1 MTKSKIGPVTA
12 YADAV
17 QAGYTGTREEFGRQ
31 QADFAKNAASV
42 EQAKTEVNQT
52 VAEFTQTT
60 DVVKQDII
68 TEGNRQIQRI
78 EDVTPDLELDREQI
92 ASNTAGVEEAKAA
105 AEEAKTIAKGRATGY
120 VFDTVGDMETWLS
133 VEENTQ
139 NLVLGD
145 NLYIRATDVP
155 DYWWDGEQAQ
165 PLETQKVDMEEYVK
179 FTDYGKYDTPN
190 LVIIQSNRSLARGV
204 TLNSGYLELSRLY
217 ESEIKGKSSVSKC
230 ALMTSNIDMVSAQ
243 SAHQEMS
250 NDYDPSTALTPD
262 GGVPYA
268 YGDRQ
273 PVSYAAVKKYIDE
286 LIAEQNY
293 WENRDISQ
301 PDFEVTLEEDAA
313 YLYIDKING
322 ESFDWDEV
330 MILANIASYTT
341 GNSASGSPIYLQ
353 KTEGSTK
360 TNSIKSRTYIP
371 NENGVFFGI
380 LRKEFGKYVLYSC
393 TDTLS
398 NWSNGI
404 GTIEKS
410 LKTLFGY
417 SSDFGDTINSLCINF
432 GTSVGIP
439 AGMHIRIYG
448 KPARK
453 GATS

>member
-1 MTKSKIGPVTA
+1 MMKSKIGPVTA

-17 QAGYTGTREEFGRQ
+17 QAGYAGTREEFGRQ
-31 QADFAKNAASV
+31 QAEFVKNAAKV
-42 EQAKTEVNQT
+42 EQAKTEVNQVIESFGQT
-52 VAEFTQTT
+52 VDAA
-60 DVVKQDII
+60 KQDIVA
-68 TEGNRQIQRI
+68 EGDRQVQRI
-78 EDVTPDLELDREQI
+78 VDSAPDLSLDRDQI

-120 VFDTVGDMETWLS
+120 VFDTMEDMETWLS

-155 DYWWDGEQAQ
+155 DYWWDGERAQ

-179 FTDYGKYDTPN
+179 FTDYASQNKHGTVKPSLINGIIVDSDG
-190 LVIIQSNRSLARGV
+190 VIGVLPSTDAQLKSKNSNNRPIISKQIDYA
-204 TLNSGYLELSRLY
+204 
-217 ESEIKGKSSVSKC
+217 SV
-230 ALMTSNIDMVSAQ
+230 Q

-250 NDYDPSTALTPD
+250 NDYNPSTAVTPD
-262 GGVPYA
+262 GNVPYA

-273 PVSYAAVKKYIDE
+273 PASYAAVKKYIDE
-286 LIAEQNY
+286 LIAEKNY

-301 PDFEVTLEEDAA
+301 PDFEVTLEEDTA

-330 MILANIASYTT
+330 MILVNIASYTT
-341 GNSASGSPIYLQ
+341 GTQASGSTFYFQ
-353 KTEGSTK
+353 GTEGSMITMALK
-360 TNSIKSRTYIP
+360 GNAYVPCR
-371 NENGVFFGI
+371 NGVFFGI

-410 LKTLFGY
+410 IKTLFGY
-417 SSDFGDTINSLCINF
+417 PSDFGDTINSLCINF
-432 GTSVGIP
+432 KTSVGLT

-453 GATS
+453 GETT